1 MSSDESP
8 YHEGECEMQ
17 ARVGVRERVEA
28 MGRNSIRAFMPD
40 QHRTFFTQLPTFFI
54 GSSDARGRPW
64 ASVLV
69 GRPGFL
75 QSPDPK
81 RLDVNAHPLAGDP
94 LALNLRDGG
103 TVGALGIEFHSR
115 RRNRLNGKVE
125 LTADGFAI
133 HVDQSFG
140 NCPQYIQARQFLFR
154 EAHSPVAARTLD
166 AIDGDAR
173 AIVERADTFF
183 IASQHL
189 GAGEDRRNGVDVSHR
204 GGRSGFVRVADAR
217 TLVWPDYRGNF
228 MFNTLGNIA
237 ADPRAGLLF
246 VDFESGDVL
255 QLTGRAEVLWE
266 WDHGDPH
273 WRDAQRLVKFTVDEG
288 VLLKDAVA
296 LRWDFLS
303 QAPQFAEKSR

>member
-1 MSSDESP
+1 MSESGESP
-8 YHEGECEMQ
+8 YHEGECEIQ
-17 ARVGVRERVEA
+17 TRVGSRERAEA
-28 MGRNSIRAFMPD
+28 VGRGSIRAFMPD

-69 GRPGFL
+69 GQPGFL
-75 QSPDPK
+75 ASPDAK
-81 RLDVNAHPLAGDP
+81 RLDVHARPLAGDP
-94 LALNLRDGG
+94 LNLNLRDGT
-103 TVGALGIEFHSR
+103 TVGALGLEFHTR
-115 RRNRLNGKVE
+115 RRNRVNGKVE

-140 NCPQYIQARQFLFR
+140 NCPQYIQARAFHFR
-154 EAHSPVAARTLD
+154 DAQAAPPQAVTALEGVAC
-166 AIDGDAR
+166 G
-173 AIVERADTFF
+173 IVERADTFF
-183 IASQHL
+183 VASQHL
-189 GAGEDRRNGVDVSHR
+189 GEASDRRNGVDVSHR
-204 GGRSGFVRVADAR
+204 GGRPGFVRVTGVR
-217 TLVWPDYRGNF
+217 ELMWPDYRGNF

-255 QLTGRAEVLWE
+255 QLTGRARIV
-266 WDHGDPH
+266 WDWDRGDPA
-273 WRDAQRLVKFTVDEG
+273 WRDAQRLVAFELDEG

-303 QAPQFAEKSR
+303 QAPQFAQN